1 MAPFF
6 IAAPRIYLKFLMQP
20 ESEPQETACRSPP
33 IPPLALA
40 VVRFILPFA
49 LGFLYFGVCYTFL
62 PHDEAL
68 ILGGLM
74 LAYLFPPAGKE
85 TVIPLGIALGFPWQV
100 MTLSI
105 ALVDIFSGMFMALNF
120 DVAVRFPL
128 LGPWILRFLERREK
142 FLDRRPWLE
151 HLYFTGVALFVLFP
165 FQGTGGVGAS
175 VVGRIL
181 GLPPLKVLVAIG
193 IGAFSGCLLI
203 ALGSELFIS
212 LIRSYP
218 LVGWGLL
225 VTVILSVLAVF
236 LLLRYRKGA
245 VRDR

>member
-1 MAPFF
+1 MAH
-6 IAAPRIYLKFLMQP
+6 
-20 ESEPQETACRSPP
+20 ESEPHEGERPP
-33 IPPLALA
+33 VTPLALA
-40 VVRFILPFA
+40 VVRFIFPFT
-49 LGFLYFGVCYTFL
+49 LGFSYFGICYALL
-62 PHDEAL
+62 PHEEAL

-85 TVIPLGIALGFPWQV
+85 TIIPLGIALGFPWQV

-120 DVAVRFPL
+120 DVATRFPL
-128 LGPWILRFLERREK
+128 LGPWILRFLEKREK

-181 GLPPLKVLVAIG
+181 GLPPLKVLIAIG

-203 ALGSELFIS
+203 ALGSELFMN
-212 LIRSYP
+212 LLRAHP
-218 LVGWGLL
+218 LTGWGLL
-225 VTVILSVLAVF
+225 ATGIISGLVVF
-236 LLLRYRKGA
+236 LLLRYRRQPG
-245 VRDR
+245 RNP

>member
-1 MAPFF
+1 
-6 IAAPRIYLKFLMQP
+6 MQH
-20 ESEPQETACRSPP
+20 ESRSQETESLPRPTRSP
-33 IPPLALA
+33 AVA

-49 LGFLYFGVCYTFL
+49 LGFSYYGICYAFL

-85 TVIPLGIALGFPWQV
+85 TIIPLGIALGFPWQV

-105 ALVDIFSGMFMALNF
+105 ALVDILSGMFMALNF
-120 DVAVRFPL
+120 DIAVRFPL

-193 IGAFSGCLLI
+193 IGAFAGCLLI
-203 ALGSELFIS
+203 ALGSEIFMN
-212 LIRSYP
+212 LIHAHP
-218 LVGWGLL
+218 LAGWALL
-225 VTVILSVLAVF
+225 VAGITVALGVF
-236 LLLRYRKGA
+236 LLLRFRRESAGN
-245 VRDR
+245 R